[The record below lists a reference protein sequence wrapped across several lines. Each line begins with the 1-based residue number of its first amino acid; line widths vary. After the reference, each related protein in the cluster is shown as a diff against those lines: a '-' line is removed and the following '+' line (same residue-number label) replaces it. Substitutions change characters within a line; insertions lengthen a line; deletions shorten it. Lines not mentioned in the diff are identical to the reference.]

1 MRLPPLRYIDAFS
14 VDYTGQQLVC
24 LRDPEG
30 IVEQQILLTPAAFFI
45 ASHLN
50 GQRDLQDLQN
60 AFAHQFEGQRLAAED
75 VQQLVHDLDQQGF
88 LLTER
93 FHLLRQQ
100 VEHAFLSA
108 PIRPAYLAGKSCPE

>member
-1 MRLPPLRYIDAFS
+1 MRFPPLRYIDAFP
-14 VDYTGQQLVC
+14 VDYMGQRLVC

-50 GQRDLQDLQN
+50 GQCGLRDLQD
-60 AFAHQFEGQRLAAED
+60 AFARQFEGQRLAAEE
-75 VQQLVHDLDQQGF
+75 VRRLVHDLDQQGF

-108 PIRPAYLAGKSCPE
+108 PIRPAYLA